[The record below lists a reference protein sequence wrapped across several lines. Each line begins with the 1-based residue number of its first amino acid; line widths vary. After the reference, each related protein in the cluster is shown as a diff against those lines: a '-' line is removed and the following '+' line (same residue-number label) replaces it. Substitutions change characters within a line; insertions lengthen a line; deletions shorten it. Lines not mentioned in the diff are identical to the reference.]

1 MWQCGIAEHSYQQW
15 FNCRV
20 YLGILCCL
28 SLLYLYT
35 IDFWKKQFQPGLI
48 CLNNSAGKKEKPNNV
63 TIEVKVYKTLSKRS
77 FLLFSYSTYDL
88 MVFFKTLQ
96 RSHGYIF
103 SPN

>member
-1 MWQCGIAEHSYQQW
+1 MLFVIA
-15 FNCRV
+15 
-20 YLGILCCL
+20 L
-28 SLLYLYT
+28 SLYYRFLEKAVSARFNLPY
-35 IDFWKKQFQPGLI
+35 
-48 CLNNSAGKKEKPNNV
+48 NSAGKKEKPNNV

-96 RSHGYIF
+96 KSHGYIF

>member
-1 MWQCGIAEHSYQQW
+1 MLFVIA
-15 FNCRV
+15 
-20 YLGILCCL
+20 L
-28 SLLYLYT
+28 SLYDRFLEKAVSARFNLPY
-35 IDFWKKQFQPGLI
+35 
-48 CLNNSAGKKEKPNNV
+48 SAGKKEKPNNV